1 MNFEGI
7 FLRFI
12 KKNYKKKLET
22 VMTAFPKFYHYLYFI
37 SQDHCPVNSEGSV
50 N

>member
-12 KKNYKKKLET
+12 KKKLET